1 MSGKVQGIRVQP
13 GNLEKLDRLAKQL
26 GISRVAV
33 LNMVIAAI
41 DEKQF
46 VLQNTLRVPLSK

>member
-1 MSGKVQGIRVQP
+1 MSDKVQGIRVQP

-33 LNMVIAAI
+33 LNMMIAAI

>member
-26 GISRVAV
+26 GVNRVAV
-33 LNMVIAAI
+33 LNMVITAI

>member
-1 MSGKVQGIRVQP
+1 MSDKVQAIRVQP

-26 GISRVAV
+26 GVSRVAV